1 MAAEDVSLDT
11 CRARHIPRGGRV
23 LVSACLLGL
32 HTRYAGDSKECL
44 HVVDFLHTMDL
55 IPIPVCPE
63 QLGGLPTPRAP
74 SAFVHG
80 DGQALLDQHAYLQ
93 DRNGLETTRAFLHG
107 ARQCL
112 EIARLCRCKW
122 AIFKERSPSCGV
134 CQVYLRDDTDS
145 GEQTLISGRGVT
157 TALLERSGVR
167 IVSEAQI
174 AAISHTGHEHAA
186 GQAKHREDG

>member
-1 MAAEDVSLDT
+1 MAAQDVTFDKCCASD
-11 CRARHIPRGGRV
+11 IPRGERV

-32 HTRYAGDSKECL
+32 HTRYKGDSKECL

-80 DGQALLDQHAYLQ
+80 DGAALLDQRAYLQ

-107 ARQCL
+107 ARQFL
-112 EIARLCRCKW
+112 EIAHLCRCRW

-134 CQVYLRDDTDS
+134 SQVYIRDDAGS
-145 GEQTLISGRGVT
+145 GEQTLISGQGVT
-157 TALLERSGVR
+157 TALLERSGIR
-167 IVSEAQI
+167 IISEAHI
-174 AAISHTGHEHAA
+174 AAISHTGHEHAV
-186 GQAKHREDG
+186 GQAKQSEDG

>member
-1 MAAEDVSLDT
+1 MAAQDVSLDT
-11 CRARHIPRGGRV
+11 CCARHIPRRGRV

-44 HVVDFLHTMDL
+44 HVVDFLHTRDL

-74 SAFVHG
+74 STFVHG
-80 DGQALLDQHAYLQ
+80 DGQAVLDQHASLQ
-93 DRNGLETTRAFLHG
+93 DRNGVETTGAFLLG

-112 EIARLCRCKW
+112 EIARLCRCSW

-134 CQVYLRDDTDS
+134 CQVYMRDDAGS
-145 GEQTLISGRGVT
+145 GEQTLISGQGVT

-167 IVSEAQI
+167 IASEAQI
-174 AAISHTGHEHAA
+174 AAIP
-186 GQAKHREDG
+186 